1 MKDNEEFDINKFINE
16 SITNKKKFIIEESK
30 KISPPSNIP
39 KDLKNSYLYKEVI
52 NKFIV
57 DFINIKKQNISDD
70 YNQAIKNKIE
80 SFKDNYLNN
89 VLPNKTEE
97 EATNLYQISESFTF
111 AKTNTV
117 TRSLST
123 VMGHLWEELAI
134 CSKKAI
140 STEKE
145 FDLKITGVDLIILK
159 NDKPFYCQMK
169 TLEGTLTGS
178 QVPRSITELSIHEN
192 AYFIAAFKTGT
203 PWTFNSDKISRLVG
217 KEFWS
222 LIDIDYEKLLDE
234 VKKMIKEIEDNFLKM
249 KEN

>member
-1 MKDNEEFDINKFINE
+1 MQNLKEFDIKSFIDE
-16 SITNKKKFIIEESK
+16 TDENKKNFIIKESE

-39 KDLKNSYLYKEVI
+39 EVLKTSYSYKEVI

-57 DFINIKKQNISDD
+57 DYIKTKKQNISED
-70 YNQAIKNKIE
+70 YDTAIKNKIKD
-80 SFKDNYLNN
+80 FRDNYINN
-89 VLPNKTEE
+89 ILPNKLKE
-97 EATNLYQISESFTF
+97 EATNLYQLSEAFTF

-123 VMGHLWEELAI
+123 KMGHLWEELAT

-145 FDLKITGVDLIILK
+145 FNLKITGVDLIITE
-159 NDKPFYCQMK
+159 NDKPFYCQIK

-178 QVPRSITELSIHEN
+178 QAPRSITELNIHEN
-192 AYFIAAFKTGT
+192 AYFISAFKTGT
-203 PWTFNSDKISRLVG
+203 PWTFNSGTIPRLVG

-222 LIDIDYEKLLDE
+222 LIDIDYEKLLEE
-234 VKKMIKEIEDNFLKM
+234 VKKMIKGIEDNFLKK